1 MKNSKGVS
9 LIALIITIIVIII
22 LAAIVMNASTSTV
35 GNAQYARFA
44 QEFGEYS
51 DQVALDAANI
61 KSQTGIKGQI
71 INNAQMYFMVAN
83 SITSVGKS
91 GDGVGVAGYTMPVG
105 YVLTNTNTSTDDATY
120 KYVLQ
125 SILGIGDV
133 SGEGQTCTT
142 AATATNNPI
151 VPCEAS
157 EVCYII
163 RDSAITNYTDGKP
176 DQEGAN
182 GQATHEFYGDSNG
195 PEYHFITS
203 NGLVFTLPGYPVQQ
217 SDGTIE
223 YHIDTRNGHFY
234 VTAGNSGIA
243 VGQPNVNGDTV
254 TNKVPILASYLTG
267 TYGVNATTNK
277 VEATQGSKAIK
288 KS

>member
-83 SITSVGKS
+83 GITTVTTS
-91 GDGVGVAGYTMPVG
+91 GEGVSGLTMPVG
-105 YVLTNTNTSTDDATY
+105 YVLTNNGNKTADGTHQW
-120 KYVLQ
+120 VLQ
-125 SILGIGDV
+125 SILGIGDA
-133 SGEGQTCTT
+133 SGDGKTCTARATDGQT
-142 AATATNNPI
+142 PK
-151 VPCEAS
+151 VPSEAS

-176 DQEGAN
+176 DGSN
-182 GQATHEFYGDSNG
+182 SDGSATHEFYGDSNG
-195 PEYHFITS
+195 
-203 NGLVFTLPGYPVQQ
+203 
-217 SDGTIE
+217 
-223 YHIDTRNGHFY
+223 
-234 VTAGNSGIA
+234 A
-243 VGQPNVNGDTV
+243 
-254 TNKVPILASYLTG
+254 
-267 TYGVNATTNK
+267 
-277 VEATQGSKAIK
+277 
-288 KS
+288 